1 MTKIQR
7 LRMEKGLKRK
17 DVSEALGITRRAAEA
32 LEHRGANGLHAEK
45 AVRLADLLE
54 CEVRDLLD

>member
-7 LRMEKGLKRK
+7 LRMEKGLKRS

-45 AVRLADLLE
+45 AVKLADLLE

>member
-1 MTKIQR
+1 M

-17 DVSEALGITRRAAEA
+17 DVAEALGITKRAAEA

-45 AVRLADLLE
+45 AVKLADMLG